1 MLIEKKVA
9 RILISSRKTLSVAE
23 SCTGGLLT
31 HRLTNIPGSSQFLK
45 TGFIVYSNDAKI
57 KFLKIPPKILQIFGA
72 VSEQTAL
79 AMAKMV
85 RKISKTD
92 IGLAITGIAGPAGG
106 TRTKPVGLTFI
117 AVSTPKQTQCRE
129 YHFKGTR
136 TQIKS
141 QAATQ
146 ALRLLSHFLSEN

>member
-1 MLIEKKVA
+1 MLIEKRVA
-9 RILISSRKTLSVAE
+9 QTLIKAKKTLSLAE
-23 SCTGGLLT
+23 SCTGGLLS
-31 HRLTNIPGSSQFLK
+31 HRLTNIPGSSRFLK
-45 TGFIVYSNDAKI
+45 VGLIVYSNDAKM
-57 KFLKIPPKILQIFGA
+57 KLLKIPLKILQTFGA

-146 ALRLLSHFLSEN
+146 ALRLLFNFLSEN